1 VIIALLNYVLLCFAF
16 IKKRDSRRDITEDE
30 FFFVIKSLLGIMQ
43 DSISEDAFE
52 DYLNDMFFNTEHFA
66 RICCDKHNK
75 HAHENNSAIRCLL
88 LKICLKGSDVE

>member
-1 VIIALLNYVLLCFAF
+1 MLFCFCF
-16 IKKRDSRRDITEDE
+16 LKKRDSRREITEDE

-88 LKICLKGSDVE
+88 LNICLKGSDVE